1 MATVLQHQVESRVND
16 LYRKLGAHANII
28 MRLSVEL
35 DRIRSDNEE
44 MKEII
49 MQDRQQLRSLRN
61 SVANANANS
70 QPSEPSQSDNPAE
83 GSTVKKKLQLDDIST
98 KPNEGNIDDEF
109 QNYCNKS

>member
-44 MKEII
+44 LKEII
-49 MQDRQQLRSLRN
+49 MHDRERIRSLTQSMGRR
-61 SVANANANS
+61 ANQNTNNEES
-70 QPSEPSQSDNPAE
+70 SENVTNPE
-83 GSTVKKKLQLDDIST
+83 KKKTQLDDIST

-109 QNYCNKS
+109 ESYCSTSNN